1 MSQAPRSVT
10 IAFVF
15 IIANALVWFG
25 FALIVLTG
33 MLPGLP
39 GGEHVGLV
47 MALLA
52 LIAAGA
58 LVALGI
64 LTRRRSKW
72 GYVLTVAALIFLIA
86 LTVADQVGL
95 VDLSVLVLVLVPLV
109 LLIKDRDWYMR
120 RELDSQRGD

>member
-1 MSQAPRSVT
+1 LRQAPRTVT
-10 IAFVF
+10 IAFLL
-15 IIANALVWFG
+15 IIANALVWIG
-25 FALIVLTG
+25 FALFVLTG
-33 MLPGLP
+33 ILPGLP
-39 GGEHVGLV
+39 GGENARFA

-64 LTRRRSKW
+64 LTRRRNKW
-72 GYVLTVAALIFLIA
+72 GYVLTVAALVFLIV

-95 VDLSVLVLVLVPLV
+95 ADLAVLVLVLVPLV

-120 RELDSQRGD
+120 REVESPRKD